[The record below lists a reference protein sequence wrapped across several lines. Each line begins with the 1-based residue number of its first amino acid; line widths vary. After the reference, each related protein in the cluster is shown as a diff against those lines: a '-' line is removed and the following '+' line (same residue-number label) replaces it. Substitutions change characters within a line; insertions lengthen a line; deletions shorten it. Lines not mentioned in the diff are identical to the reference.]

1 MFVVKSRVRFDCHVF
16 FSPLHLTCNYVIL
29 FSNLSSVSRPNIRYI
44 SSPLDIL
51 RISILRIVIFV
62 HAPVTTRVVTP
73 SRCFR
78 SAGRYFLS
86 SRWLDGHLSISKS
99 CRQSTTSYINTC
111 EYMGCRPNVRAREER
126 ATPQFTCY
134 PTSNATVPLGSGCD
148 AIPPRVRRNVLK
160 RKASSVGL

>member
-1 MFVVKSRVRFDCHVF
+1 MRARAVS
-16 FSPLHLTCNYVIL
+16 
-29 FSNLSSVSRPNIRYI
+29 LSW
-44 SSPLDIL
+44 
-51 RISILRIVIFV
+51 
-62 HAPVTTRVVTP
+62 
-73 SRCFR
+73 CFR
-78 SAGRYFLS
+78 SA
-86 SRWLDGHLSISKS
+86 RWLDGHLSISKS

-160 RKASSVGL
+160 RKASSVGLWAVLSAVCVCFENPDSGARIWQSQQVMTEALVRSHPEPQRTLPFLRRGRPLRPSQALLQDA